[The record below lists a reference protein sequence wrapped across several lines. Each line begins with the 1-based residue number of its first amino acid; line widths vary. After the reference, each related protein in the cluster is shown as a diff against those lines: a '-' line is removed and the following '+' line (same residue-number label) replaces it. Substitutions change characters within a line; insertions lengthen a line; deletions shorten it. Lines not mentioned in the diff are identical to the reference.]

1 MSSCQ
6 SSSGGNLEKD
16 KEICEQRKKEFK
28 TAFKAEILRS
38 ILPKM
43 LIQDDFA
50 SLVDTAYGID
60 KREMVAEC
68 LREVAIDLTDKYT
81 LEEVKGG
88 MCYE

>member
-6 SSSGGNLEKD
+6 SSSGGEKENL
-16 KEICEQRKKEFK
+16 ICEQRIENFK
-28 TAFKAEILRS
+28 SDFKIELLRS

-60 KREMVAEC
+60 KRKMVAEC
-68 LREVAIDLTDKYT
+68 LREVADDLVNKYT

>member
-6 SSSGGNLEKD
+6 SSSEDNHEKD
-16 KEICEQRKKEFK
+16 KEISEQRKKEFK

-60 KREMVAEC
+60 KREMVVEC
-68 LREVAIDLTDKYT
+68 LREVASDLTDKYT
-81 LEEVKGG
+81 LEEVKRG
-88 MCYE
+88 MFYD